1 MKTDDIN
8 RIIEEMQKHLS
19 NRNDPVTHCELYI
32 KEGCSHVD
40 GFLCDM
46 DTCDIRQKFLNGTLE
61 STEDQYEVGTL
72 EGAEEFSKKRNYPLG
87 KKFENLEKPPDK

>member
-8 RIIEEMQKHLS
+8 RIIENLQNILS
-19 NRNDPVTHCELYI
+19 GRDDPVMQCELYA
-32 KEGCSHVD
+32 KEGCTHVD

-72 EGAEEFSKKRNYPLG
+72 EDAEEFSKKRNYPLG
-87 KKFENLEKPPDK
+87 KNFENLEKPPEK